1 MSKLSFQ
8 INLPKEAE
16 KNDEKSDEKNKEMY
30 EAISDFLNLDNKGI
44 ISIDIYDV
52 KALLKDSK
60 KFIMT
65 MDEDESLAKAF
76 SKAIEKEPE
85 IKNATSLLINM
96 SYPQKNP
103 ITSKDLIEFD
113 KICKSE
119 FKKCVFIKRGEVV
132 DNNLNTVKKIAILA
146 TFN

>member
-1 MSKLSFQ
+1 MLFQ
-8 INLPKEAE
+8 TNLQKE
-16 KNDEKSDEKNKEMY
+16 KNEEKEDEKTKELY
-30 EAISDFLNLDNKGI
+30 RKVSDFLGLDKKGI
-44 ISIDIYDV
+44 IAIDIYDV
-52 KALLKDSK
+52 KAILKDSK

-85 IKNATSLLINM
+85 IKNATSLLINIF
-96 SYPQKNP
+96 YPQNNP
-103 ITSKDLIEFD
+103 ITSKDLTAFNE
-113 KICKSE
+113 ICKAE

-132 DNNLNTVKKIAILA
+132 DNNLNTAKKIAILA

>member
-16 KNDEKSDEKNKEMY
+16 KNDEKNKEMY

-52 KALLKDSK
+52 KALLKDSS
-60 KFIMT
+60 KFVMAIGEG
-65 MDEDESLAKAF
+65 EDLAEAF
-76 SKAIEKEPE
+76 TQAISKEPN
-85 IKNATSLLINM
+85 IKKATNLLVNV
-96 SYPQKNP
+96 SYPKNNP
-103 ITSKDLIEFD
+103 LTKKDLIQFNE
-113 KICKSE
+113 ICKTE
-119 FKKCVFIKRGEVV
+119 FKKCEFIKRGEVI
-132 DNNLNTVKKIAILA
+132 DNNLNTAKKIAILA